1 MTCDDLA
8 KKCKAGDKKAC
19 ELYKKKCGKV
29 IFLKLWR
36 SIFRSHYNSIYLCNY
51 SMIISF
57 LKLQDDG
64 KKYCEAAAKKCKAG
78 DDKSCELYKAKCEG
92 VR

>member
-29 IFLKLWR
+29 FFLIVTFSFSQTINCTYHTLKLVDD
-36 SIFRSHYNSIYLCNY
+36 N
-51 SMIISF
+51 IIS
-57 LKLQDDG
+57 QITG
-64 KKYCEAAAKKCKAG
+64 
-78 DDKSCELYKAKCEG
+78 
-92 VR
+92 

>member
-29 IFLKLWR
+29 GIFSNCDCYFFVDIKIQLITLG
-36 SIFRSHYNSIYLCNY
+36 N
-51 SMIISF
+51 
-57 LKLQDDG
+57 
-64 KKYCEAAAKKCKAG
+64 
-78 DDKSCELYKAKCEG
+78 
-92 VR
+92 